1 VSETGPRRPR
11 DPVTPR
17 FPSEKPVEQ
26 TTPEPSARQYQ
37 AETTEVGEGGIECV
51 PLDELYGRTEL
62 GRNAFAHRGYTIEA
76 QIACVRRELA
86 LRKRVYAKRVL
97 ERKMKPEEAD
107 HELACMQAVHD
118 TLRALVTD
126 QNSRSWVA

>member
-1 VSETGPRRPR
+1 
-11 DPVTPR
+11 VTPR

-26 TTPEPSARQYQ
+26 TTPEPSARQYARAARRNNVSQ